1 MALFLRQNVVNDYW
15 QNNNGYRSHQRSE
28 FEGRLK
34 STDKNC
40 FREWWTSQIMLI
52 ELPHLLKF
60 RTFFK
65 FWKHEQSLYH
75 ASCLSAQ
82 VSVICQS
89 SGILR
94 STNWPHLA
102 VKLSVDG
109 IIILCTC
116 LYATLIKLPKYC
128 PHLPQNTVPILL
140 RKFKFRIKEV
150 KKKSSVIQIRT
161 PLKILPFVASL

>member
-15 QNNNGYRSHQRSE
+15 QNNNSYRSHQRSE
-28 FEGRLK
+28 FEGHLK
-34 STDKNC
+34 STDNC

-65 FWKHEQSLYH
+65 FWGNMSSHCIMPH
-75 ASCLSAQ
+75 ASVLKFLWS
-82 VSVICQS
+82 VSQMES
-89 SGILR
+89 L

-102 VKLSVDG
+102 VKLSVDR

-140 RKFKFRIKEV
+140 RKFKFRIKG
-150 KKKSSVIQIRT
+150 
-161 PLKILPFVASL
+161 